1 METQYSLFENIELGL
16 KPGDWVEAHGREL
29 SFDEI
34 AGKIGSLIVMD
45 CSTASRSWYK
55 VVRVERIVSTEDG
68 RRLVYSDGTKQNGIV
83 SEMYF
88 PSGGY
93 TGSYPARAYEV
104 TEA

>member
-1 METQYSLFENIELGL
+1 METQYSLFEDIKLGL

-34 AGKIGSLIVMD
+34 ARKAGGLVVMD
-45 CSTASRSWYK
+45 HSTSSRSWYK
-55 VVRVERIVSTEDG
+55 VVRVERIVTTDDG
-68 RRLVYSDGTKQNGIV
+68 RRLVYFDGTKQNGIV
-83 SEMYF
+83 NERFF

-104 TEA
+104 